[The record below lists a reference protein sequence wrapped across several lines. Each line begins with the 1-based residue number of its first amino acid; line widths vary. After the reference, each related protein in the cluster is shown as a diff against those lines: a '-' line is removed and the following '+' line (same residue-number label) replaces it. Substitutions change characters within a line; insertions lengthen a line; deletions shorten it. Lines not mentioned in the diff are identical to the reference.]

1 MADLIKKITR
11 ISDLPDLR
19 GTYGKTIVAL
29 NRNNYA
35 IDLSLIK
42 GKKIE
47 DIQEVK
53 STSPKYPNVYIIK
66 FSDGSTEMLKAY
78 NGTDGDQGEKGY
90 PGPDGKDGNTI
101 PLDVS
106 LTIGAQGKYTI
117 VNQKTILTVKKDK
130 YGNFVDDEGNIMDD
144 VIDVHDKQCE
154 QAWSAYR
161 GITLNKSIDAINEMF
176 MTEEDYDELFT
187 TGYVEYIDAEFTTSE
202 PNQKACLF
210 NDDTNLH
217 TKFQKYWTYED
228 TDVDTYFV
236 YNAKSGTYDSVV
248 VSLWDDIYLG
258 EHSGYFLATT
268 RQFSDGTKL
277 FFYDEKEK
285 EYVEIADHF
294 FENEKTG
301 EFISKDYFEFN
312 FFDPDLNEYVKIHY
326 DYGVSAYDY
335 ALVVDSEIPK
345 PVYTYS
351 GTDDEFEEYDRTK
364 IKDGDGNT
372 YYRKSGNEYIEISDI
387 KAFITD
393 ENNANEKIY
402 IKVSVDKFELV
413 TDNSSIDLN
422 GYISY
427 FKPNDDG
434 TYSQIEDI
442 RGYLET
448 ATTRWFA
455 IDANGHL
462 NEVGSEEDADISNF
476 QEYFKV
482 TIDKVKSAWIFER
495 WRPYVKYDVNYYEH
509 ITKTYGKN
517 GVPLYVYWDNRKYYT
532 MVLNITT
539 DADGNP
545 IVTNEYIP
553 VEIPDWIFAEFTT
566 LSEDENT
573 LILNATGVKGNS
585 EDEDNTEVDTS
596 DEEYE
601 EELPDVVPVQFMT
614 AGDLPQIY
622 YYDSNTGIYADVEL
636 EYWSNS
642 IRYLENGELDINE
655 NYVYDTGEREYKKVD
670 IEDITSGMVV
680 YKKDDEGNYVVV
692 DEVDDETAEYFT
704 LETIYSPVTADLFK
718 EHQLTLVT
726 GIPQQLQIWF
736 FPLDANNKKATIEYD
751 DSKIAFYEGGR
762 IASLEELEENEGY
775 KETDIMIT
783 PETGQELHIHV
794 KLVKPVASID
804 VESEGYGF
812 INAKVYEGMPSMIEG
827 ASETL
832 KALVRP
838 AKASDKTL
846 SYASNEGF
854 VEFGDQEHELYS
866 NEVSIPVHGI
876 SQGLDTI
883 TITATADESNAT
895 ATIRIDVVKPVEE
908 ASWIEGTGPN
918 DIHWVDDILFKS
930 EVEVNQYNR
939 EHGYEFGDENYVIW
953 DIANPP
959 IKEKRHYEISILKG
973 IPTRLKISNNPEDSS
988 KTDYTWTIT
997 PSNVSIEKVTD
1008 NINETRK
1015 ATAEDVDD
1023 GLAENIDDD
1032 IIVSTTT
1039 DTYYSITGNKTGECW
1054 IHGVNKFNAAYY
1066 DILADEVKNTTLD
1079 IKAVVLQSVENITV
1093 KPSSL
1098 AFPVGKTKKLEAIV
1112 APDNATEKGYT
1123 WESSDTSI
1131 ASVSNDSA
1139 SFGVVTGKAEGNV
1152 TISAVAIDGSN
1163 RRGACSVRITNA
1175 IDNISFSNG
1184 IVYVGTGKYETV
1196 TASLTGID
1204 NVGISDADIE
1214 WLSADTSIADVN
1226 GSYKTATITGKALGS
1241 TTIIARDRSNS
1252 GAIGT
1257 LQVNVIKLVESLVFK
1272 EECSNL
1278 SININD
1284 IVVMAAYFTPSDASV
1299 QVLEFSSS
1307 DASIAKVTN
1316 DGIVTALAEGTVEI
1330 TATTTDGT
1338 AISASTTIT
1347 VTK

>member
-11 ISDLPDLR
+11 ISDLPDLK

-29 NRNNYA
+29 NRDNYA

-90 PGPDGKDGNTI
+90 PGPDGEDGDTI

-106 LTIGAQGKYTI
+106 LTLGAQDKYTI
-117 VNQKTILTVKKDK
+117 VNQKTILNVKKDK

-144 VIDVHDKQCE
+144 IIDVHDEQCE

-161 GITLNKSIDAINEMF
+161 GISLNKSIDAINEMF

-202 PNQKACLF
+202 PNQEACLF

-228 TDVDTYFV
+228 TDVDTYYV
-236 YNAKSGTYDSVV
+236 YNAKSGTYDAVAA
-248 VSLWDDIYLG
+248 SLWDDIYLG

-277 FFYDEKEK
+277 FFYDSKNK
-285 EYVEIADHF
+285 EYAEIADHF
-294 FENEKTG
+294 FENEETG
-301 EFISKDYFEFN
+301 AFISKDYFEFN

-326 DYGVSAYDY
+326 DYGTSAYDY
-335 ALVVDSEIPK
+335 ALVADSEIQK
-345 PVYTYS
+345 QVYTYVR
-351 GTDDEFEEYDRTK
+351 TDTEYEEYDRTK
-364 IKDGDGNT
+364 IKDDDGNT
-372 YYRKSGNEYIEISDI
+372 YYRK
-387 KAFITD
+387 AFID
-393 ENNANEKIY
+393 NEANANEKIY
-402 IKVSVDKFELV
+402 VKELSDVFELV
-413 TDNSSIDLN
+413 TDMSSIDMN
-422 GYISY
+422 GYVSY
-427 FKPNDDG
+427 FKKNEDG
-434 TYSQIEDI
+434 TYSLIENI
-442 RGYLET
+442 SEYLET
-448 ATTRWFA
+448 PEKRWFV

-462 NEVGSEEDADISNF
+462 NEVGSEEDVDISNF
-476 QEYFKV
+476 QEYFQV
-482 TIDKVKSAWIFER
+482 TINKVKSAWIFER
-495 WRPYVKYDVNYYEH
+495 WRPYVKYDENYYEH

-517 GVPLYVYWDNRKYYT
+517 GVPLYVYWDDRTYYT
-532 MVLNITT
+532 MVSNITT
-539 DADGNP
+539 DAEGNP

-573 LILNATGVKGNS
+573 LILNAAGVKGNS

-596 DEEYE
+596 DEGYE
-601 EELPDVVPVQFMT
+601 EELPDVVPVHFMT
-614 AGDLPQIY
+614 AGDLPNIY

-655 NYVYDTGEREYKKVD
+655 NYVYDTGEHEYKKVN

-736 FPLDANNKKATIEYD
+736 FPLDTNNKKAVIDYD

-762 IASLEELEENEGY
+762 IASLEEFEENEGY
-775 KETDIMIT
+775 KETDIVIT
-783 PETGQELHIHV
+783 PETGQGLHIHV

-804 VESEGYGF
+804 VESAGYGF
-812 INAKVYEGMPSMIEG
+812 INAKVYEGMPSMLEG
-827 ASETL
+827 SSEIL

-846 SYASNEGF
+846 EYATSEGF
-854 VEFGDQEHELYS
+854 VEFGEQEHVTGS
-866 NEVSIPVHGI
+866 NEVSIPVQGI

-883 TITATADESNAT
+883 IITAADGYNAT
-895 ATIRIDVVKPVEE
+895 ATIQIDVVKPVEE
-908 ASWIEGTGPN
+908 ATWVEGTGAN
-918 DIHWVDDILFKS
+918 DIKDIPRKYFTSEYEVD
-930 EVEVNQYNR
+930 QYNR
-939 EHGYEFGDENYVIW
+939 EHGYEFGDDNYVEW
-953 DIANPP
+953 NNANPP
-959 IKEKRHYEISILKG
+959 IKEERHYEISILKG
-973 IPTRLKISNNPEDSS
+973 IPTRLNINNDPKDSS

-997 PSNVSIEKVTD
+997 PSNATIEKVVD
-1008 NINETRK
+1008 VIEETRK
-1015 ATAEDVDD
+1015 ATSEDVDN

-1066 DILADEVKNTTLD
+1066 DGNADAVTNTTLD
-1079 IKAVVLQSVENITV
+1079 IKAVVLQSVETITV
-1093 KPSSL
+1093 EPSNL
-1098 AFPVGKTKKLEAIV
+1098 TFPVGKTKKLEAIV

-1123 WESSDTSI
+1123 WESSDPAI

-1139 SFGVVTGKAEGNV
+1139 SFGVVTGKTEGNV

-1163 RRGACSVRITNA
+1163 RRGTCSVRITNA

-1184 IVYVGTGKYETV
+1184 IVYVGVDNSETV

-1214 WLSADTSIADVN
+1214 WLSADTSIAEVN
-1226 GSYKTATITGKALGS
+1226 GSYKTATITGKAIGS

-1284 IVVMAAYFTPSDASV
+1284 IVVMAADFTPSDASV

-1338 AISASTTIT
+1338 AITATTTIE